1 MKSNNV
7 KSDSPILIAVAWP
20 YVNGVPHV
28 GHFAGALLPADI
40 VARYFRLRGHRVL
53 MVSGSDCFGTP
64 ITVEA
69 DKVGKSPRDVAN
81 HYHPLWKARFERLRM
96 SYDIYTTTLTENHKQ
111 VVQDFFIELLNKG
124 LIDKGASRQ
133 YYSEVDNRF
142 LPDRYVEG
150 TCPKCGYTESRSDQC
165 DRCGAVIP
173 EGELLN
179 PTSKISGGPAE
190 LRETEHYFLQYQKLQ
205 PFLEKYVE
213 ASSPRW
219 RKWIRA
225 ETLKWL
231 NEGLKPRAITRDLD
245 WGIEIPIEHISPDS
259 LIGKVETKRLYV
271 WFDAVIGYFSAS
283 IEWANGTDEWTTF
296 WKNRDATHYYFM
308 GKDNLVF
315 HTLFWPAYLHSYNE
329 DLHLPDV
336 PAINQYLTF
345 EGEKFS
351 KSRGILADPSELAD
365 AYSLDGLRF
374 YLATIM
380 PETSDSDFTVAG
392 IRDAVNG
399 KLIAKIGNF
408 INRSATLAAGQD
420 FNAFSP
426 SANILEAVILAHSEC
441 QSLIEDV
448 QLRRY
453 TERLLALAEF
463 ANSYITERAPWSL
476 KKEGSESYSIEQFQQ
491 VMGDCI
497 LLSLSLL
504 TIGAPILV
512 DAIDRFRELSGI
524 DINSW
529 PNDIA
534 SHLIELTRSWKF
546 DGKPTPLF
554 SRIEDAVNKK

>member
-1 MKSNNV
+1 V

-69 DKVGKSPRDVAN
+69 DKCGKSPRDVAN
-81 HYHPLWKARFERLRM
+81 HYHPLWQARFERLRM
-96 SYDIYTTTLTENHKQ
+96 SYDLYTTTLTENHKQ
-111 VVQDFFIELLNKG
+111 VVQDIFVTLLNKG
-124 LIDKGASRQ
+124 LIDKGSSRQ

-150 TCPKCGYTESRSDQC
+150 TCPKCGYTECRSDQC

-173 EGELLN
+173 EGELLH
-179 PTSKISGGPAE
+179 PVSKISGGPAE

-205 PFLEKYVE
+205 PFLEEYVE
-213 ASSPRW
+213 SSSHGW

-245 WGIEIPIEHISPDS
+245 WGIEIPVQSISADA
-259 LIGKVETKRLYV
+259 LIDKVNSKRLYV
-271 WFDAVIGYFSAS
+271 WFDAVIGYLSAS
-283 IEWANGTDEWTTF
+283 IEWANGSDDWTTF
-296 WKNRDATHYYFM
+296 WKNGNATHYYFM

-315 HTLFWPAYLHSYNE
+315 HTLFWPSYLHSYDE
-329 DLHLPDV
+329 QLHLPDV

-351 KSRGILADPSELAD
+351 KSRGVLADPSELAD
-365 AYSLDGLRF
+365 KYSLDGLRF

-392 IRDAVNG
+392 IKDAVNG

-420 FNAFSP
+420 FSAFSP
-426 SANILEAVILAHSEC
+426 STNIVDALTLAHSDC
-441 QSLIEDV
+441 QSLMKDV
-448 QLRRY
+448 QIRRY
-453 TERLLALAEF
+453 TERLLTLAEF

-476 KKEGSESYSIEQFQQ
+476 RKEGSDSYSPEKFKQ

-504 TIGAPILV
+504 TIGSPIFV

-529 PNDIA
+529 PDEIA
-534 SHLIELTRSWKF
+534 SHLTALTRSWKF

-554 SRIEDAVNKK
+554 SRIEDVATHP